1 MQPSNEIIENLQ
13 CLFAIL
19 PIGENRLLRWD
30 AFLVEHAQE
39 WRNVDY
45 SVTKSY
51 ESLKLLQQFIGDTY
65 AAELDSVPLVKC
77 HLAAIILLEI
87 DAVLIE

>member
-51 ESLKLLQQFIGDTY
+51 EPLKLLQQFIGDTY

-77 HLAAIILLEI
+77 RLTAIMVLEV
-87 DAVLIE
+87 DSPLVD